1 MTTETAPKTLGK
13 VRPHQ
18 TQNESLVFEKSA
30 PGKRAYKLPP
40 LDVPA
45 VDPAALL
52 GAAHRTTPG
61 LLPELSEIEIIR
73 HFTRLSTWNYA
84 IDLGMYP
91 LGSCTMKYNPR
102 VNEAVSRI
110 EGLAEAH
117 PYRPDSLA
125 QGILEVIDLLQ
136 RCLIEIT
143 GMDAIT
149 LQPAAG
155 AHGEFTGILLVRAW
169 HESKGNARK
178 KILIPDSA
186 HGTNPAT
193 AAICGYQV
201 ENLKSNPE
209 GGIDLEALARQVDEE
224 TAALMLTN
232 PSTIGVFESQ
242 IHKIAGIL
250 HAKGALLYMDGANMN
265 ALVGKA
271 RPGDFGVDV
280 MHLNLHKT
288 FSTPHG
294 GGGPG
299 SGPVACKAFLEP
311 FLPTPVL
318 VRNTPSNTPVP
329 ETWET
334 VNDDPS
340 PTGNEPMFRAP
351 FDSSSGA
358 PDPSLLGTRE
368 TKSAGQLSWDYNR
381 PHSVGRVRAF
391 YGNTGMFIRALAYIL
406 ANGPDGLRQTTEDA
420 VLNAN
425 YIRKKLEDLY
435 ELPYKTASMHEVVF
449 SDKRQAALGVKT
461 GDIAKRLIDYGFHPY
476 TVSFPLIV
484 HGALMIEPTESESL
498 EELDLFIA
506 AMRSIAN
513 EVEQTPELVKTAPH
527 STRVSRLDEVQAAR
541 KPILR
546 WKPTQ

>member
-1 MTTETAPKTLGK
+1 MTDETQLAPAFEKK
-13 VRPHQ
+13 VRPHP
-18 TQNESLVFEKSA
+18 TQNEALLFEKSS
-30 PGKRAYKLPP
+30 PGKFAYRLPA
-40 LDVPA
+40 LDVPS
-45 VDPAALL
+45 VDPSALL
-52 GAAHRTTPG
+52 GSAVREVPAE
-61 LLPELSEIEIIR
+61 LPELSEIELIR

-102 VNEAVSRI
+102 VNELVART

-125 QGILEVIDLLQ
+125 QGSLEVIDLLQ
-136 RCLIEIT
+136 RTLCEIT
-143 GMDAIT
+143 GMDVIT

-155 AHGEFTGILLVRAW
+155 AHGEFTGMLLVRAW
-169 HESKGNARK
+169 HQSQGNARHK
-178 KILIPDSA
+178 VLIPDSA

-193 AAICGYQV
+193 AAICGYKV
-201 ENLKSNPE
+201 ENLKSNAE
-209 GGIDLEALARQVDEE
+209 GGIDLEALARQVDED

-242 IHKIAGIL
+242 IHKIAEIL

-311 FLPTPVL
+311 FLPLPVL
-318 VRNTPSNTPVP
+318 LK
-329 ETWET
+329 
-334 VNDDPS
+334 
-340 PTGNEPMFRAP
+340 NEN
-351 FDSSSGA
+351 
-358 PDPSLLGTRE
+358 GT
-368 TKSAGQLSWDYNR
+368 KCWDYNR
-381 PHSVGRVRAF
+381 PQSVGRVRAF
-391 YGNTGMFIRALAYIL
+391 YGNVGVLIRSLAYIL
-406 ANGPDGLRQTTEDA
+406 ANGPDGLRLTTEDA

-425 YIRKKLEDLY
+425 YIRAKLEDLY

-449 SDKRQAALGVKT
+449 SDKRQAAKGVKT
-461 GDIAKRLIDYGFHPY
+461 GAIAKRLIDYGFHPY
-476 TVSFPLIV
+476 TVSFPMIV
-484 HGALMIEPTESESL
+484 SGALMIEPTESESL
-498 EELDLFIA
+498 EELNLFID
-506 AMRSIAN
+506 AMRAIAK
-513 EVEQTPELVKTAPH
+513 EVDETPDLVKNAPH
-527 STRVSRLDEVQAAR
+527 STRVSHLDEVLAAR

-546 WKPTQ
+546 WKKSRD

>member
-1 MTTETAPKTLGK
+1 MTQSTGPHTLGK
-13 VRPHQ
+13 VRTHP
-18 TQNESLVFEKSA
+18 TQNEALLFEKSA
-30 PGKRAYKLPP
+30 PGKRAYKMPP

-45 VDPAALL
+45 VDAEALL
-52 GAAHRTTPG
+52 GSAVRTDKAE
-61 LLPELSEIEIIR
+61 LPELSEIEIIR

-102 VNEAVSRI
+102 VNEAVSRL
-110 EGLAEAH
+110 EGLADAH
-117 PYRPDSLA
+117 PYRPESWA
-125 QGILEVIDLLQ
+125 QGVLEIIDLLE
-136 RCLIEIT
+136 RCLLDIT

-169 HESKGNARK
+169 HESQGNPRR

-201 ENLKSNPE
+201 ENLKSNSD
-209 GGIDLEALARQVDEE
+209 GGIDLEALAAQVDEE

-232 PSTIGVFESQ
+232 PSTLGVFENE
-242 IHKIAGIL
+242 IHRVADIL
-250 HAKGALLYMDGANMN
+250 HARGALLYMDGANMN
-265 ALVGKA
+265 ALVGKV

-299 SGPVACKAFLEP
+299 SGPVACKSFLEP
-311 FLPTPVL
+311 FLPIPVL
-318 VRNTPSNTPVP
+318 VQNQN
-329 ETWET
+329 
-334 VNDDPS
+334 
-340 PTGNEPMFRAP
+340 
-351 FDSSSGA
+351 
-358 PDPSLLGTRE
+358 GT
-368 TKSAGQLSWDYNR
+368 KSWDYNR
-381 PHSVGRVRAF
+381 PQSVGRVRAF

-435 ELPYKTASMHEVVF
+435 ELPYKTPSMHEVVF
-449 SDKRQAALGVKT
+449 SDKRQAAKGVKT

-484 HGALMIEPTESESL
+484 PGALMIEPTESESL
-498 EELDLFIA
+498 EELNLFID
-506 AMRSIAN
+506 AMRSIAR
-513 EVEQTPELVKTAPH
+513 EAEETPELVKTAPH
-527 STRVSRLDEVQAAR
+527 STRVSRLDEVRAAR
-541 KPILR
+541 NPVLR
-546 WKPTQ
+546 WKRENSSQ